1 MHGFGMGWGW
11 IIGLTVIVAI
21 IWILF
26 KMNNQNIDQKVN
38 DNKTALDILK
48 QRYAKGEIN
57 KKEFEE
63 KKSTL
68 NG

>member
-48 QRYAKGEIN
+48 QHYAKGEIN

-63 KKSTL
+63 KKSIL